1 MSNPIT
7 TSRHPTP
14 NSNTLK
20 CDYKAKIAAMIPAT
34 PANEVP
40 TCMLLAA
47 PVALAVPEAVADPD
61 ADPEPEAAVPVALPV
76 PVAVAAEPLADPD
89 AAGAPVGWAEKKWE
103 VMQP

>member
-14 NSNTLK
+14 NSNTLE

-47 PVALAVPEAVADPD
+47 PVVALAVPEAL

-76 PVAVAAEPLADPD
+76 PAVPVAVAAEPLADP
-89 AAGAPVGWAEKKWE
+89 GAPVGWAEKKWE